1 MRRSAQKGKTQRT
14 ALLPNAARSVAY
26 PPAASCACLSSAP
39 SVGCGRAG
47 KHGVTPRPGARGKR
61 TSWHNRTRSR
71 KTRSDPAGETLRRPN
86 HLWHP
91 LPSERA
97 KRQPAGVPR
106 SARGASPA
114 GRTRSGSAPQL
125 LSRTPR
131 QVSAEPGKQLW
142 AVALFGRVTSSY
154 DRAATSPAR
163 GQSPDACATLPRSH
177 ERLHTERKGSAKVDE
192 AQRLPRPPCALPT
205 Q

>member
-1 MRRSAQKGKTQRT
+1 M
-14 ALLPNAARSVAY
+14 
-26 PPAASCACLSSAP
+26 
-39 SVGCGRAG
+39 
-47 KHGVTPRPGARGKR
+47 
-61 TSWHNRTRSR
+61 
-71 KTRSDPAGETLRRPN
+71 
-86 HLWHP
+86 
-91 LPSERA
+91 
-97 KRQPAGVPR
+97 PR

-125 LSRTPR
+125 LSRTSR

-177 ERLHTERKGSAKVDE
+177 ERLHTERKGKRKGGRGTAPPPHPVRAPHAVSPLAAPCAPMRTCSAS
-192 AQRLPRPPCALPT
+192 ALTLHCPIRPPGGGSCWADAPSGQT
-205 Q
+205 RSDADASSGSARGRAAARHAPRRPAKGTMRPSPSRPPSGRRRSAGATPE